1 MRRHPKTRVNAKI
14 VKKFVIWRVFPI
26 FAEDKRSAQTGG
38 VRPEPNTIRFRFR
51 LALSLLTNSQERD
64 ENSSLPFCCRALLLA
79 SCGGNQVRAKRPAAP
94 AEPKEYT
101 YGVRAVHPHPATS
114 YTQGLQYADGRLWEG
129 TGQHGESVVQTL
141 DLATGRA
148 EVFARLPKE
157 DFGEGIAL
165 LDGKVYQLTWQSNKA
180 YVYDARTGGENP
192 GVPLSRRGL
201 GPHDRREEALHVGRH
216 GKHLH
221 ARPGHL
227 QTRKAYHGDAS
238 GASRS
243 TSSTNW
249 SGSTDK
255 IWANVYTTDQIVIID
270 PGDGRR
276 WRGSSDL
283 SGLLPE
289 EDDHPG
295 DRRAQRHRLRR
306 SREGVSSS
314 RARTGAETV

>member
-1 MRRHPKTRVNAKI
+1 MR
-14 VKKFVIWRVFPI
+14 KFATV
-26 FAEDKRSAQTGG
+26 
-38 VRPEPNTIRFRFR
+38 
-51 LALSLLTNSQERD
+51 LLSG
-64 ENSSLPFCCRALLLA
+64 LLLA

-180 YVYDARTGGENP
+180 YVYDARTGEKIREFRYPGE
-192 GVPLSRRGL
+192 GWGL
-201 GPHDRREEALHVGRH
+201 TTD
-216 GKHLH
+216 GKKLYELEWID
-221 ARPGHL
+221 G
-227 QTRKAYHGDAS
+227 
-238 GASRS
+238 
-243 TSSTNW
+243 
-249 SGSTDK
+249 K

-270 PGDGRR
+270 PATGAVEGIV
-276 WRGSSDL
+276 DL
-283 SGLLPE
+283 TGLLPE
-289 EDDHPG
+289 EDVTPATDVLNG
-295 DRRAQRHRLRR
+295 IAYDAAGGRIFVTGKNWNKLFEIEI
-306 SREGVSSS
+306 REK
-314 RARTGAETV
+314 